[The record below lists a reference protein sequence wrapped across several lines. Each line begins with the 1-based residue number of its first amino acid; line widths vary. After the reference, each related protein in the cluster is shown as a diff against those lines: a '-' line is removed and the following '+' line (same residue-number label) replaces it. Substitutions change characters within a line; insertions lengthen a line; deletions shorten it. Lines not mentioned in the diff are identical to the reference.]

1 MRAPAALLLT
11 TILLAGCGERVAPPV
26 PAADPPRERA
36 TAEPATA
43 QRKLPPADTGARLVR
58 RSALRAAPRPDARVL
73 VRVRTRT
80 EFGNPT
86 VLAVDRRADGWAR
99 VQHPDLSNGERAWID
114 ERDVELVR
122 EPWAIEVDLS
132 ARRARVRLH
141 GKVIDRFP
149 VGVGRSGSDTPPGE
163 YAVTDLIRTKGRSTY
178 GCCILA
184 LTGHQPSLPD
194 GWIGGDR
201 LALHGTPDESS
212 VGAAR
217 SAGCIRVRERD
228 LRRLL
233 RRIRLGSRVTISQ

>member
-1 MRAPAALLLT
+1 MRTAAASVLT
-11 TILLAGCGERVAPPV
+11 AIALAGCGERVDPPV
-26 PAADPPRERA
+26 PASAPPP
-36 TAEPATA
+36 EPAEQA
-43 QRKLPPADTGARLVR
+43 KPGRELPPAETGARVL
-58 RSALRAAPRPDARVL
+58 RSTPLRAEPRGDARL
-73 VRVRTRT
+73 LTRVRTKT
-80 EFGNPT
+80 EFGNVT
-86 VLAVDRRADGWAR
+86 VLRVDRRRDGWAR
-99 VQHPDLSNGERAWID
+99 VLHPDLSNGERGWIE

-132 ARRARVRLH
+132 ERRARVRLH
-141 GKVIDRFP
+141 GEVIDRFP

-184 LTGHQPSLPD
+184 LTGHQPSLPE

-201 LALHGTPDESS
+201 LALHGTPDPSS

-217 SAGCIRVRERD
+217 SAGCIRVRERA

-233 RRIRLGSRVTISQ
+233 RRIRLGSRVTIRA

>member
-1 MRAPAALLLT
+1 MRAAAVVVT
-11 TILLAGCGERVAPPV
+11 AVALAGCGERVDPAPRAAAPGADR
-26 PAADPPRERA
+26 PAERA
-36 TAEPATA
+36 APKPE
-43 QRKLPPADTGARLVR
+43 LPPADTGARLLR
-58 RSALRAAPRPDARVL
+58 RSALRAEPRPEADVL
-73 VRVRTRT
+73 VRARTET

-86 VLAVDRRADGWAR
+86 VLAVDRREDGWAR
-99 VQHPDLSNGERAWID
+99 VQHPDLPNGGRAWID

-132 ARRARVRLH
+132 ARRAWVRLH

-217 SAGCIRVRERD
+217 SAGCIRVRERA

-233 RRIRLGSRVTISQ
+233 RRIRLGSRVTIRA